1 MMFLVVPSGTHGN
14 AATKKIVAPP
24 ARHQVQIGWASWYGR
39 GFFNHRL
46 SSHERYRAD
55 AIFVAH
61 RSYPFGTKLRITNL
75 ENNKMLI
82 AAVEDRG
89 PYVPGRS
96 LDLSRRAA
104 ELLGTTERGVVRVSY
119 EVVQ

>member
-1 MMFLVVPSGTHGN
+1 MIFLMVPSGTHGSV
-14 AATKKIVAPP
+14 AAKKIIAPP
-24 ARHQVQIGWASWYGR
+24 VRHQVCVGWASWYGR

-46 SSHERYRAD
+46 SSHGRYRAD

-75 ENNKMLI
+75 ENNKTLI

-89 PYVPGRS
+89 PFVPGRS
-96 LDLSRRAA
+96 IDLSQRAA
-104 ELLGTTERGVVRVSY
+104 ELLDTTKRGVVRVSY